1 LKARH
6 NEDLTMA
13 HDDDKAH
20 APAPRRQ
27 QPFTL
32 FAAQG
37 RIYARNTDQKIIDL
51 GALAQDGSA
60 WRYELDGNHHTGS
73 GFGSPE
79 EALRD
84 IGRNV
89 RFLWL
94 DGQFTAVADARE
106 GGSLNLDG
114 ATQVEILLDE
124 LKPGERMYDATV

>member
-1 LKARH
+1 
-6 NEDLTMA
+6 MA
-13 HDDDKAH
+13 HEDDRAA

-32 FAAQG
+32 YAAGG
-37 RIYARNTDQKIIDL
+37 RVYARNTDQKVIDL
-51 GALAQDGSA
+51 GALRQDGGS
-60 WRYELDGNHHTGS
+60 WCYLLDGNKES
-73 GFGSPE
+73 GRGFFTAE

-84 IGRNV
+84 LSRHL

-114 ATQVEILLDE
+114 APEIEILLDE
-124 LKPGERMYDATV
+124 LEPGERMFDATV